1 MRPARRVTRLA
12 LLVAV
17 ALTLPAPAAAQ
28 KHKAGSAYG
37 EYVKAARLLGQWR
50 YDDARTQIDA
60 IAAKWPTA
68 AETRYLKAELAF
80 IEGDYP
86 KTLEH
91 LDGLDGG
98 ALQGEV
104 GRLRALTASTL
115 SVTDGFARR
124 ESSGGHFEIFYPP
137 GKEEVIVDL
146 AGDVLESA
154 YKTLAADLG
163 FVPTSKVRVELLTSP
178 RDLAKLSPL
187 SESEIETTGTIA
199 LCKYGKLMVVSPRA
213 TVFGY
218 PWMDTLVHEY
228 VHYAVSSLSHDEVP
242 VWLHE
247 GLARFQQTRWRTKAG
262 IVLSVTDEHLLATAL
277 KKRTLIPFKDMH
289 PSMAKLPS
297 AEAATLAFAEVYT
310 MVGYIYDKVGYQGI
324 REIISKQRGGKSAQR
339 AVGEVL
345 GQRWSQ
351 VEQSWQKHLRGSKL
365 ETSKAFAA
373 RARGP
378 RVRFNKGSGSDEN
391 VGADEVAAGKARKFT
406 QLGGML
412 RARGMPDAAA
422 IEYEKALAAAPGD
435 PFVAGKLSRTYLE
448 LGKPDKAIT
457 LALPLAAADDSDP
470 VPATTLGLAY
480 GATGDAAKSAQFLE
494 IALRVSPFDPA
505 VRCGLADAYQSL
517 GKSPLAARERSACT
531 TLRQ

>member
-1 MRPARRVTRLA
+1 MRRAYLA
-12 LLVAV
+12 LVVLLVAV
-17 ALTLPAPAAAQ
+17 AQPAPAVA
-28 KHKAGSAYG
+28 KGTAYG

-50 YDDARTQIDA
+50 YDEAKTQIDS
-60 IAAKWPTA
+60 IATRWPDA
-68 AETRYLKAELAF
+68 NETRYLKAELAF
-80 IEGDYP
+80 IHGDYP
-86 KTLEH
+86 KALDH
-91 LDGLDGG
+91 LDGLDGS

-104 GRLRALTASTL
+104 GRLRSLVASTL

-124 ESSGGHFEIFYPP
+124 DSSGGHFEIFYPP

-146 AGDVLESA
+146 AGDVLERA
-154 YKTLAADLG
+154 YETLSADLG
-163 FVPTSKVRVELLTSP
+163 FAPTEKVRVELLTSP
-178 RDLAKLSPL
+178 RDLSKLSPL

-228 VHYAVSSLSHDEVP
+228 VHYAVSRLSHDEVP

-247 GLARFQQTRWRTKAG
+247 GLARFQQTRWRTKPG
-262 IVLSVTDEHLLATAL
+262 IDLSVTDEHLLAVAL

-310 MVGYIYDKVGYQGI
+310 MVGYIYDKVGYAGI
-324 REIISKQRGGKSAQR
+324 REIIAKQKSGKSAQR

-345 GQRWSQ
+345 GQRWNA

-365 ETSKAFAA
+365 EQSKAFAA

-378 RVRFNKGSGSDEN
+378 RVRFDKGSGTDDN
-391 VGADEVAAGKARKFT
+391 VGAEEVAAGKARKFT
-406 QLGGML
+406 TLGGLL
-412 RARGMPDAAA
+412 RSRGMPDAAA
-422 IEYEKALAAAPGD
+422 IEYEKAIAASPGD
-435 PFVAGKLSRTYLE
+435 PFIAAKLSRTYLE
-448 LGKPDKAIT
+448 LSKPEKAIA
-457 LALPLAAADDSDP
+457 LALPLAEADDSDP
-470 VPATTLGLAY
+470 TPATTLGLAY
-480 GATGDAAKSAQFLE
+480 GAVGDPAKSAQFFE

-505 VRCGLADAYQSL
+505 VRCGLADAYQTL
-517 GKSPLAARERSACT
+517 GKSRLEARERTACT